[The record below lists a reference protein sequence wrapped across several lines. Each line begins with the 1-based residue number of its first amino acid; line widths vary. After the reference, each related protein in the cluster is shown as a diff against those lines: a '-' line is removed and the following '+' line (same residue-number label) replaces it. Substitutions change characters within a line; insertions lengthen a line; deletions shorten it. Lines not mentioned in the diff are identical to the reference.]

1 MMFCYQCQEA
11 FKGKGCSERGSC
23 GKDALSSNIMD
34 LLLYTTKGI
43 CILTTAM
50 RDNNIAVES
59 EVNKYVIESLYTTCT
74 ACNFNRENLKMR
86 VADGLKIKMD
96 LYNQCSNAKIS
107 IPNSEEILWS
117 NPIGD
122 FSAKAATINMLDL
135 EPNAEQRGMKE
146 FVMDSLKGIACFMFH
161 SMHLGF
167 DDLGVHTFMQS
178 VISDLTQ
185 KRISYDEWQ
194 DLILIIGQYTMRAMA
209 LLDEANT
216 ETFGHPEFS
225 SVNLSSKNRPAIL
238 VCGEDIKDLK
248 ELLVQ
253 SEDSGID
260 VYTYS
265 GMLAAHAYPEI
276 RKHHNLAG
284 HFGGSWKMQR
294 EEFPAFHGPILF
306 TSNCIIPPT
315 VELSYKDRMFTTNVA
330 GYPGCK
336 HIETPKK
343 GAKDFSEIIALAKEF
358 RSPANIEHGSLN
370 VGFAHDSLTEVTS
383 QLLSAYGNGYIKR
396 FVMIIGDDGRSSSRE
411 YYSDLAKL
419 LPNNTTLFTAG
430 DVKFRFNKHRF
441 GYMNGIPRLF
451 DAGQIGDT
459 YSLMKFVLELK
470 RMLKVNHIN
479 ELPIDYFVSWNSQRS
494 MAVLCAILSLG
505 IKGVKLGP
513 TMPAF
518 VTDTMAYMLE
528 KHFGIVP
535 ITNAKRDCESVR
547 QSTSNSIP
555 VY

>member
-1 MMFCYQCQEA
+1 
-11 FKGKGCSERGSC
+11 
-23 GKDALSSNIMD
+23 
-34 LLLYTTKGI
+34 
-43 CILTTAM
+43 M
-50 RDNNIAVES
+50 RDNNIVVDHR
-59 EVNKYVIESLYTTCT
+59 VNRFVVESLYTTCT

-86 VADGLKIKMD
+86 VAEGLKIKIE
-96 LYNQCSNAKIS
+96 LYNRCSNGGID
-107 IPNSEEILWS
+107 IPNNEEILWA
-117 NPIGD
+117 NPVSD
-122 FSAKAATINMLDL
+122 FSAKAATISMLDM

-146 FVMDSLKGIACFMFH
+146 FVMDSLKGIACFMYH

-178 VISDLTQ
+178 VISDLAQ

-194 DLILIIGQYTMRAMA
+194 DLILIIGQYTMRTMA

-225 SVNLSSKNRPAIL
+225 AVNLSSKNKPAIL
-238 VCGEDIKDLK
+238 VCGEDIKDLM
-248 ELLVQ
+248 ELLEQ
-253 SEDSGID
+253 SQDKGVDI
-260 VYTYS
+260 YTYS

-276 RKHHNLAG
+276 RKHRNLAG

-315 VELSYKDRMFTTNVA
+315 VELSYKDRMFTTNVT

-336 HIETPKK
+336 HIDTPKS
-343 GAKDFSEIIALAKEF
+343 GVKDFSEIIALAKEF
-358 RSPANIEHGSLN
+358 RSPANIEHGNLN
-370 VGFAHDSLTEVTS
+370 VGLGHDSLTQVTS
-383 QLLSAYGNGYIKR
+383 QLLSSYGNGYIKR
-396 FVMIIGDDGRSSSRE
+396 FVMIIGDDGRSSCRE

-419 LPNNTTLFTAG
+419 LPTNTMIFTAG

-441 GYMNGIPRLF
+441 GYMNGIPRLL
-451 DAGQIGDT
+451 DAGQISDT

-470 RMLKVNHIN
+470 HMLKVNHIN

-494 MAVLCAILSLG
+494 IAVLCAILSLG
-505 IKGVKLGP
+505 IRGVKLGP

-518 VTDTMAYMLE
+518 ATDTMTGILE

-535 ITNAKRDCESVR
+535 ITNAKKDCESVR
-547 QSTSNSIP
+547 LSNSSIIP
-555 VY
+555 TF